1 MWDECS
7 DGGGFVVVVCGGFV
21 VVVGETVEGR
31 RGVDVGGGARTR
43 DDADETGQGRR
54 VDRFRVVGFF

>member
-1 MWDECS
+1 MWDEYS
-7 DGGGFVVVVCGGFV
+7 DGGGFVVVVVVV

-31 RGVDVGGGARTR
+31 CGVDVGGGARTR